1 LTNIKFFF
9 NVESKIN
16 LVFSLLPERL
26 NKKRNSLIYCSNDI
40 QLNHLSD
47 KLWGDSS
54 DSFFPHEENNHHNL
68 NKITLSNKS
77 IEWMDDTII
86 NISSQMVDGFNRYL
100 NLFEIVSIDEEDK
113 KLARIRFQYFK
124 DCGYN
129 IQSIDTKKSLGFD
142 QI

>member
-1 LTNIKFFF
+1 MTNIKFFF
-9 NVESKIN
+9 NVESKID

-40 QLNHLSD
+40 QLNLLSD

-124 DCGYN
+124 DRGYN
-129 IQSIDTKKSLGFD
+129 IQSIDAKKA
-142 QI
+142 

>member
-1 LTNIKFFF
+1 MTNIKFFF
-9 NVESKIN
+9 NVENKID

-100 NLFEIVSIDEEDK
+100 NLFEIVSIEEEDK

-129 IQSIDTKKSLGFD
+129 IQSIDAKKA
-142 QI
+142 

>member
-1 LTNIKFFF
+1 MTNIKFFF
-9 NVESKIN
+9 NVESKID

-86 NISSQMVDGFNRYL
+86 NISSQMIDGFNRYL
-100 NLFEIVSIDEEDK
+100 NLFEIVSTDEEDK

-124 DCGYN
+124 DRGYN
-129 IQSIDTKKSLGFD
+129 IQSIDAKKA
-142 QI
+142 

>member
-1 LTNIKFFF
+1 MTNIKFFF
-9 NVESKIN
+9 NVENKID
-16 LVFSLLPERL
+16 LICSILPERL
-26 NKKRNSLIYCSNDI
+26 IKKRNSLIYCSNDI
-40 QLNHLSD
+40 QLNHLSN
-47 KLWGDSS
+47 KLWGSS
-54 DSFFPHEENNHHNL
+54 SESFFPHEENNHHNL

-86 NISSQMVDGFNRYL
+86 NISSQMVYGFNRYL

-129 IQSIDTKKSLGFD
+129 IQSIDAKKA
-142 QI
+142 

>member
-1 LTNIKFFF
+1 MTNIKFFF
-9 NVESKIN
+9 NVESKID

-100 NLFEIVSIDEEDK
+100 NLFEIVSIEEEDK

-129 IQSIDTKKSLGFD
+129 VQSIDAKKA
-142 QI
+142 

>member
-1 LTNIKFFF
+1 MTNIKFFF
-9 NVESKIN
+9 NVESKID
-16 LVFSLLPERL
+16 LVFLLLPERL

-40 QLNHLSD
+40 QLNLLSD

-54 DSFFPHEENNHHNL
+54 DCFFPHEENNHHNL

-124 DCGYN
+124 DRGYN
-129 IQSIDTKKSLGFD
+129 IQCIDAKKA
-142 QI
+142 

>member
-1 LTNIKFFF
+1 MTNIKFFF
-9 NVESKIN
+9 NVESKID

-47 KLWGDSS
+47 KLWEDSS

-86 NISSQMVDGFNRYL
+86 NISSKMVDGFNRYL

-113 KLARIRFQYFK
+113 KLAELDFNTLKIVVTTYRALMQKKLRF
-124 DCGYN
+124 
-129 IQSIDTKKSLGFD
+129 
-142 QI
+142 

>member
-1 LTNIKFFF
+1 MTNIKFFF
-9 NVESKIN
+9 NVESKID
-16 LVFSLLPERL
+16 LVFSLLPDRL
-26 NKKRNSLIYCSNDI
+26 NKKRTSLIYCSNDI

-100 NLFEIVSIDEEDK
+100 NLFEIVSIEEEDK

-129 IQSIDTKKSLGFD
+129 VQSIDAKKA
-142 QI
+142 

>member
-1 LTNIKFFF
+1 MTNIKFFF
-9 NVESKIN
+9 NVESKID

-47 KLWGDSS
+47 KLWEDSC

-86 NISSQMVDGFNRYL
+86 NISSKMVDGFNRYL
-100 NLFEIVSIDEEDK
+100 NLFEIVSINEEDK

-124 DCGYN
+124 DRGYN
-129 IQSIDTKKSLGFD
+129 IHSIDAKKA
-142 QI
+142 

>member
-9 NVESKIN
+9 NVESKID

-54 DSFFPHEENNHHNL
+54 DCFFPHEENNHHNL

-86 NISSQMVDGFNRYL
+86 NISSKMVDGFNRYL

-113 KLARIRFQYFK
+113 KLARIRFQYF
-124 DCGYN
+124 N
-129 IQSIDTKKSLGFD
+129 NFI
-142 QI
+142 

>member
-1 LTNIKFFF
+1 MTNIKFFF
-9 NVESKIN
+9 NVESKID

-26 NKKRNSLIYCSNDI
+26 NKKRTSLIYCSNDI
-40 QLNHLSD
+40 KLNHLSD

-54 DSFFPHEENNHHNL
+54 DCFYPHVENNHHNL

-100 NLFEIVSIDEEDK
+100 NLFEIVSIEEEDK

-129 IQSIDTKKSLGFD
+129 IQSIDAKKA
-142 QI
+142 

>member
-1 LTNIKFFF
+1 MTNIKFFF

-26 NKKRNSLIYCSNDI
+26 NKKRNSLIYCLNDI
-40 QLNHLSD
+40 QLNDLSD
-47 KLWGDSS
+47 KLWGGSS

-86 NISSQMVDGFNRYL
+86 NISSKMVDGFNRYL

-124 DCGYN
+124 DRGYN
-129 IQSIDTKKSLGFD
+129 IQSIDAKKA
-142 QI
+142 

>member
-1 LTNIKFFF
+1 MTNIKFFF
-9 NVESKIN
+9 NVESKID

-26 NKKRNSLIYCSNDI
+26 NKKRNSLIYCLNDI
-40 QLNHLSD
+40 QLNDLSD
-47 KLWGDSS
+47 KLWGGSS
-54 DSFFPHEENNHHNL
+54 DSFFPHEENNHHQL

-124 DCGYN
+124 DRGYN
-129 IQSIDTKKSLGFD
+129 IQSIDAKKA
-142 QI
+142 

>member
-1 LTNIKFFF
+1 MTNIKFFF

-86 NISSQMVDGFNRYL
+86 NISSQMVVGFNRYL

-129 IQSIDTKKSLGFD
+129 IQSIDAKKSLGFD
-142 QI
+142 

>member
-1 LTNIKFFF
+1 MTNIKFFF

-86 NISSQMVDGFNRYL
+86 NISSQMIDGFNRYL

-113 KLARIRFQYFK
+113 KYRALMQ
-124 DCGYN
+124 
-129 IQSIDTKKSLGFD
+129 KKA
-142 QI
+142 

>member
-1 LTNIKFFF
+1 MTNIKFFF

-100 NLFEIVSIDEEDK
+100 NLFEIVSIEEEDK

-129 IQSIDTKKSLGFD
+129 IQSIDAKKA
-142 QI
+142 

>member
-1 LTNIKFFF
+1 MTNIKFFF
-9 NVESKIN
+9 NVESKID
-16 LVFSLLPERL
+16 LVFLLLPERL

-54 DSFFPHEENNHHNL
+54 DCFFPHEENNHHNL

-86 NISSQMVDGFNRYL
+86 NISSKMVDGFNRYL

-124 DCGYN
+124 DRGYN
-129 IQSIDTKKSLGFD
+129 IQSIDAKKA
-142 QI
+142 

>member
-1 LTNIKFFF
+1 MTNIKFFF
-9 NVESKIN
+9 NVESKID

-54 DSFFPHEENNHHNL
+54 DCFFPHEENNHHNL

-86 NISSQMVDGFNRYL
+86 NISSKMVDGFNRYL

-124 DCGYN
+124 DLGYN
-129 IQSIDTKKSLGFD
+129 IQSIDAKKA
-142 QI
+142 

>member
-1 LTNIKFFF
+1 MTNIKFFF
-9 NVESKIN
+9 NVESKID
-16 LVFSLLPERL
+16 LVFSLIPERL

-54 DSFFPHEENNHHNL
+54 DCFFPHEENNHHNL

-86 NISSQMVDGFNRYL
+86 NISSKMVDGFNRYL
-100 NLFEIVSIDEEDK
+100 NLFEIVSTDEEDK
-113 KLARIRFQYFK
+113 KLARLRFQYFK
-124 DCGYN
+124 DRGYR
-129 IQSIDTKKSLGFD
+129 IQSIDAKKA
-142 QI
+142 

>member
-129 IQSIDTKKSLGFD
+129 IMSIDAKKA
-142 QI
+142 

>member
-1 LTNIKFFF
+1 MTNIKFFF

-47 KLWGDSS
+47 KLWGDSP

-113 KLARIRFQYFK
+113 KPARIRFQYFK

-142 QI
+142 

>member
-1 LTNIKFFF
+1 MTNIKFFF

-47 KLWGDSS
+47 KLWGDIS

-68 NKITLSNKS
+68 NKIILSNKS

-113 KLARIRFQYFK
+113 TLARLRFQYFK
-124 DCGYN
+124 DRGYK
-129 IQSIDTKKSLGFD
+129 IQSIDAKKA
-142 QI
+142 

>member
-1 LTNIKFFF
+1 MTNIKFFF
-9 NVESKIN
+9 NVESKID

-40 QLNHLSD
+40 QLNDLSD
-47 KLWGDSS
+47 KLWGDIS

-86 NISSQMVDGFNRYL
+86 NISSQMIDGFNRYL
-100 NLFEIVSIDEEDK
+100 NLFEIV
-113 KLARIRFQYFK
+113 
-124 DCGYN
+124 N
-129 IQSIDTKKSLGFD
+129 
-142 QI
+142 

>member
-100 NLFEIVSIDEEDK
+100 NLFEIVSIEEEDK

-129 IQSIDTKKSLGFD
+129 IMSIDAKKA
-142 QI
+142 